1 MSKTVTGSDYVMTP
15 DDFRQL
21 ALTFPGAIEASHMRH
36 PDFRVG
42 KRIFASLG
50 WPDNDWGMVKLT
62 PEQQDLLVNSQPNI
76 FQPVKCTW
84 GVRGSTNIKLTTADE
99 TSVKHALSLAWQNVV
114 SRPSRPGDLPRS

>member
-1 MSKTVTGSDYVMTP
+1 MTP

-50 WPDNDWGMVKLT
+50 WPDNDCGMVKLT

-76 FQPVKCTW
+76 FQPVKGTW
-84 GVRGSTNIKLTTADE
+84 GVRGSTNIKLT
-99 TSVKHALSLAWQNVV
+99 N
-114 SRPSRPGDLPRS
+114 G

>member
-1 MSKTVTGSDYVMTP
+1 MSKMVTGSDYVMTP

-50 WPDNDWGMVKLT
+50 WPDNDCGMVKLT

-76 FQPVKCTW
+76 FQPVKGTW
-84 GVRGSTNIKLTTADE
+84 GVRGSTNIKLT
-99 TSVKHALSLAWQNVV
+99 N
-114 SRPSRPGDLPRS
+114 G